1 MAKDVTLLTGFLG
14 AGKTTLLNA
23 LMADRPQTRFALI
36 ENEFGEEGIDGGLV
50 VRPDVDMVELSNGCL
65 CCSLSNDL
73 LDVLEALHD
82 RRDSFDELI
91 IETTGIA
98 DPAGVAVPFLMLPRV
113 QHDFRLKRV
122 ICLVDAE
129 LIEDQL
135 RDTQEAIDQ
144 ISFSDIILINKTDR
158 VSNAYLKPLQEIL
171 RGLNPFAQV
180 FLGYKENYPVRD
192 LMAIE
197 RDTAGAGSVAA
208 LRPVPAQPGMS
219 LVNKAATTP
228 LQSVGT
234 LPNKHHYHK
243 HSDIVSLSFR
253 FAEPIDLTQIYH
265 RLTTLLLFEGK
276 DIYRIKGII
285 ADPTRK
291 KRWIVQSVGK
301 TLTLTEG
308 ADWQPGEPR
317 ISRVVFIG
325 KLLKPAG
332 FEKLLRHC
340 FAKDAQKPMTRTP
353 RLPHTPRL

>member
-1 MAKDVTLLTGFLG
+1 MAKDVTILTGFLG
-14 AGKTTLLNA
+14 AGKTTFLNA
-23 LMADRPQTRFALI
+23 LLGDRPQTRFALI

-50 VRPDVDMVELSNGCL
+50 VRPDVDLVELSNGCL

-73 LDVLEALHD
+73 LDVLEALND

-98 DPAGVAVPFLMLPRV
+98 DPASVAVPFLMLPRV
-113 QHDFRLKRV
+113 LRDFHLKRV

-135 RDTQEAIDQ
+135 RDTEEAIGQ

-158 VSNAYLKPLQEIL
+158 VSNTYLNSLQDLL
-171 RGLNPFAQV
+171 RGLNPFAHV
-180 FLGYKENYPVRD
+180 LLGHKDNYPIRE
-192 LMAIE
+192 LMALE
-197 RDTAGAGSVAA
+197 RDTAGTASVAT
-208 LRPVPAQPGMS
+208 LRPVPAQPGLS
-219 LVNKAATTP
+219 PVQATTQP
-228 LQSVGT
+228 HSIV
-234 LPNKHHYHK
+234 PFPSKHHHHA
-243 HSDIVSLSFR
+243 HSDLVSLSFR

-265 RLTTLLLFEGK
+265 RLTTLLLFDGK
-276 DIYRIKGII
+276 DLYRIKGII

-291 KRWIVQSVGK
+291 ERWIVQSVGR

-317 ISRVVFIG
+317 ITRIVFIG
-325 KLLKPAG
+325 KRLKPAG

-340 FAKDAQKPMTRTP
+340 FAKDPQKPVS
-353 RLPHTPRL
+353 RLPPTPNL